1 MTRKK
6 IYYKLIYVGCV
17 CEKSTFAQLAK
28 GDFKMNQNETKNI
41 TVPVW
46 EKYAL
51 TIAEAA
57 RYFGIGENRI
67 RELIKEPGCMYVLYV
82 GKKALIKRKE
92 FEKELSTITYI

>member
-1 MTRKK
+1 
-6 IYYKLIYVGCV
+6 
-17 CEKSTFAQLAK
+17 
-28 GDFKMNQNETKNI
+28 MNQKENNLS
-41 TVPVW
+41 VPIW

-57 RYFGIGENRI
+57 RYFSIGENRI

-92 FEKELSTITYI
+92 FEKELNVTTYVQKGYSAYGMIIYVSNHMC